1 MRTLCCLVSLLLA
14 TSLLANDQPAPT
26 LKVGAA
32 AVVINP
38 EMGTPLAGY
47 FNDRLATAIH
57 DDLHARALV
66 IEQGGNKAALVV
78 LDLLTTPRKVVEKAR
93 EIIEHDTG
101 IPADHVM
108 ISATHTHTAPLMMLG
123 SVRDPSADNQK
134 DLSQHYTDALPGLIA
149 KAVKEANDK
158 LAPAIPSGGHG
169 QVEGISFNRRYVMQ
183 DGSVGWNPGKLNPKI
198 LHPAGPIDPDV
209 GVLYFQT
216 PDPKDPQ
223 PIATYV
229 NFACHPD
236 CTGGTVVSADYP
248 GAVAKFLGLVKGP
261 NMVTIFANG
270 TCGDINH
277 IDVTTSRPQQGFE
290 EAQRIGAVLAG
301 ETLRTCGHLDPVAV
315 GPIKVRSAMVTLP
328 LPTFTQEEL
337 VKARHD
343 ATTFAGPT
351 KPSFLDRVKAFK
363 ILDTAARQGKPYE
376 VEVQVI
382 SMGDDVAWVALP
394 GEIFVNLGLAI
405 KEASPYRYT
414 MIAELANGSI
424 GYIPTRQA
432 YAEGNY
438 EPTNSRCAAGSGEML
453 VAEAV
458 KLLKDTKK

>member
-1 MRTLCCLVSLLLA
+1 MRTLCCLLSLLLTA
-14 TSLLANDQPAPT
+14 SLLAADQPAT

-32 AVVINP
+32 SVAINP
-38 EMGTPLAGY
+38 EIGTPLAGY
-47 FNDRLATAIH
+47 FNDRPATGIH
-57 DDLHARALV
+57 DDLHAKALV
-66 IEQGGNKAALVV
+66 IEQGGSKAALVV
-78 LDLLTTPRKVVEKAR
+78 LDLLTTPRQVIEKAR
-93 EIIEHDTG
+93 ELIAHDTG

-108 ISATHTHTAPLMMLG
+108 ISATHTHTGPLMMIG
-123 SVRDPSADNQK
+123 SVRDPSEGGEKN
-134 DLSQHYTDALPGLIA
+134 LSESYTAALPGLIA

-158 LAPAIPSGGHG
+158 LAPAVASGGHG
-169 QVEGISFNRRYVMQ
+169 QVEGISFNRRYVMR

-198 LHPAGPIDPDV
+198 LHPAGPIDPGV

-216 PDPKDPQ
+216 PDPKAPQ

-248 GAVAKFLGLVKGP
+248 GAVARFLGLVKGP
-261 NMVTIFANG
+261 DMVTIFANG

-277 IDVTTSRPQQGFE
+277 IDVTTNRPQQGFE

-301 ETLRTCGHLDPVAV
+301 ETLRTFGHLDPVDI
-315 GPIKVRSAMVTLP
+315 GPIKVRSEMVTLP
-328 LPTFTQEEL
+328 LPPFTPEEL

-382 SMGDDVAWVALP
+382 SMGDDVAWVAMP

-453 VAEAV
+453 VATAV
-458 KLLKDTKK
+458 RLLKETKK